1 MIYLH
6 MKKDC
11 FNMFVI
17 YIFVKSKKSRKNQKI
32 VVQIR
37 KEGLRL

>member
-17 YIFVKSKKSRKNQKI
+17 YNIFVKSKKSRKNQKI
-32 VVQIR
+32 VVQI
-37 KEGLRL
+37 